1 MCIVSIT
8 DSELNQIVHAI
19 RAVSTYDFADYSEK
33 SLKRRLTKIL
43 LDCRTSAAELLHQL
57 KTQPKFVEEVV
68 KRITVN
74 TTEMFRDP
82 PIWFALRSDI
92 LPRIAQKPVIR
103 IWHSGC
109 STGQEVYSMII
120 LLTEMGLLEKT
131 ELYATDL
138 NTDAIDV
145 ARKGIYKYRFNIGY
159 LDNFD
164 KVIRN
169 DINNPLIV
177 RNIPYEKYF
186 EIDQTADKLK
196 IKNSLLEKP
205 IYAKHDLVKDGN
217 IFNVTFD
224 LIMCR
229 NVIIYFNYNL
239 QNKIF
244 QLFHNSLNKDAFLM
258 LGFHESILGP
268 FSTKFEKRGYYYLR
282 KQ

>member
-1 MCIVSIT
+1 M
-8 DSELNQIVHAI
+8 
-19 RAVSTYDFADYSEK
+19 YDFTEYSEK
-33 SLKRRLTKIL
+33 SLKRRFAKIL
-43 LDCRTSAAELLHQL
+43 MDYRTTAADLLFQLRTSS
-57 KTQPKFVEEVV
+57 KFVDEVV

-82 PIWFALRSDI
+82 PIWFTLRGDI
-92 LPRIAQKPVIR
+92 LPKLSQKPVIR
-103 IWHSGC
+103 IWHAGC

-120 LLTEMGLLEKT
+120 LLNEMGLLDKT

-138 NTDAIDV
+138 NTDAIDI
-145 ARKGIYKYRFNIGY
+145 ARKGVYKYKFNISY

-186 EIDQTADKLK
+186 EIDQSGDKLK

-205 IYAKHDLVKDGN
+205 TYVKHDLVKDGN
-217 IFNVTFD
+217 IFNITFD

-244 QLFHNSLNKDAFLM
+244 QLFHSSLNKDSFLV

-282 KQ
+282 K

>member
-1 MCIVSIT
+1 MDYRIT
-8 DSELNQIVHAI
+8 TN
-19 RAVSTYDFADYSEK
+19 
-33 SLKRRLTKIL
+33 
-43 LDCRTSAAELLHQL
+43 ELLYRL
-57 KTQPKFVEEVV
+57 RGQPKFVEEVI
-68 KRITVN
+68 KKITVN

-82 PIWFALRSDI
+82 PVWFSLRGEI
-92 LPRIAQKPVIR
+92 LSKLAQKQVIR
-103 IWHSGC
+103 IWHAGC

-120 LLTEMGLLEKT
+120 LLNEMGLLNKA

-145 ARKGIYKYRFNIGY
+145 AKKGVYKYRFNIGY

-169 DINNPLIV
+169 DVNNPLIV

-186 EIDQTADKLK
+186 DIDQAGDKLK
-196 IKNSLLEKP
+196 MNQSMLDKP
-205 IYAKHDLVKDGN
+205 IYSKLDLVKDSN

-224 LIMCR
+224 LILCR
-229 NVIIYFNYNL
+229 NVIIYFNYSL

-244 QLFHNSLNKDAFLM
+244 QLFYNNLCDNGFLM
-258 LGFHESILGP
+258 LGIHESILGP

-282 KQ
+282 R

>member
-1 MCIVSIT
+1 MDYRIT
-8 DSELNQIVHAI
+8 TQEMMHRM
-19 RAVSTYDFADYSEK
+19 RA
-33 SLKRRLTKIL
+33 
-43 LDCRTSAAELLHQL
+43 
-57 KTQPKFVEEVV
+57 QPKFVEEVIKKV
-68 KRITVN
+68 TVN

-82 PIWFALRSDI
+82 PVWFSLRGEI
-92 LPRIAQKPVIR
+92 LPKLAQKPIIR
-103 IWHSGC
+103 IWHAGC

-120 LLTEMGLLEKT
+120 LLNEMGLLNKT

-145 ARKGIYKYRFNIGY
+145 AKKGLYKYKFNIGY

-186 EIDQTADKLK
+186 EIDQAGDKLK
-196 IKNSLLEKP
+196 INKALLEKP
-205 IYAKHDLVKDGN
+205 IYAKLDLVKDNN
-217 IFNVTFD
+217 IFQVTFD

-244 QLFHNSLNKDAFLM
+244 QLFHNNLCDNGFLM
-258 LGFHESILGP
+258 LGIHESILGP

-282 KQ
+282 K